1 MKLLKQYIIVRFTYA
16 DLSIYYTHQSA
27 GNPVSQEKL
36 STPTSC
42 DSYGNSLE
50 NKLAGT
56 TERNNIL
63 YGSTPITAG
72 RFFQSNNRD
81 YARNIGDVFK
91 NNAHSINQLEFHG
104 FNYDLNH
111 EPVEDEYVGPAMSLV
126 NIRLS
131 LCKQFSI
138 FFIDLANFNSGL
150 RLVDRR
156 L

>member
-1 MKLLKQYIIVRFTYA
+1 M
-16 DLSIYYTHQSA
+16 
-27 GNPVSQEKL
+27 
-36 STPTSC
+36 
-42 DSYGNSLE
+42 E
-50 NKLAGT
+50 NKLART

-72 RFFQSNNRD
+72 RFFQSNNHD
-81 YARNIGDVFK
+81 YPRTIGDVFK

-104 FNYDLNH
+104 FNYDFNH

-126 NIRLS
+126 NIRLY
-131 LCKQFSI
+131 LFKEFSI
-138 FFIDLANFNSGL
+138 FSIDLVNFNLGL